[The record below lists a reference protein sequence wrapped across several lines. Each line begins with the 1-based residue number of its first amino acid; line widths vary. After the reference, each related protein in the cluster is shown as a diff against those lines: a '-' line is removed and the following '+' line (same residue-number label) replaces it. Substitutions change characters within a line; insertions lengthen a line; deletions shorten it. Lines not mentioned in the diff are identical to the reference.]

1 MSCMRVFFFFNRNI
15 NPPPVSNISTS
26 FKLLFRMALIIDSF
40 MFTGSVA
47 FPCST
52 PEAFSRAW
60 RPNGRPNTAP
70 QLPGCLLFKP
80 SGKRVGSFFLQN
92 AQLVSR
98 DAHCGLWESDVFLSL
113 APHGFSSA
121 KMLVLFHFPRA
132 LTNAECGK
140 GEEAYWDLFFSRS
153 SHKNAGVL
161 CSRVCSQISDGEIIF
176 GEEITVYE

>member
-1 MSCMRVFFFFNRNI
+1 MRVFFFNRNI

-40 MFTGSVA
+40 MLTGSVA
-47 FPCST
+47 FSCST

-80 SGKRVGSFFLQN
+80 SGKRVGSFFYRMPNWSQEMDT
-92 AQLVSR
+92 V
-98 DAHCGLWESDVFLSL
+98 VF
-113 APHGFSSA
+113 G
-121 KMLVLFHFPRA
+121 RA
-132 LTNAECGK
+132 T
-140 GEEAYWDLFFSRS
+140 FFSPLPLTAFLPQECWSCFISLERS
-153 SHKNAGVL
+153 QMRNAGKRGGGILGPLFSRSHKNAGVL

-176 GEEITVYE
+176 GEEITVCE